1 VVTLVEVGDGVA
13 TLVLRTLL
21 VVMGRLGGSPEVV
34 VVRGVGVTIVS
45 GVGSGAGAAGLVVAE
60 SSGS

>member
-1 VVTLVEVGDGVA
+1 VVTLVGVGDGVTVLA
-13 TLVLRTLL
+13 LRTLL
-21 VVMGRLGGSPEVV
+21 VMGRLGGSPEVV